1 MAIGRPRAFD
11 TEAALDQALNVFRE
25 KGYEG
30 ASLADLTAAMGI
42 NPPSLYAAFGNKQA
56 LFGKALDR
64 YAEKQAG
71 FYEDALSRPT
81 AREAVEALLAGAVD
95 MATDAKTP
103 RGCLLVSGA
112 LACGEEADPVRDE
125 LARRRREGEQALRRR
140 LERAKAEG
148 DLPADAHPADLA
160 RYVTTVLQGLAV
172 QAAGGAKRADLRRVA
187 DLALRTWPG

>member
-11 TEAALDQALNVFRE
+11 TEKALDQALSVFRE

-42 NPPSLYAAFGNKQA
+42 NPPSLYAAFGNKEA

-71 FYEDALSRPT
+71 FYRDALVRPT
-81 AREAVEALLAGAVD
+81 AREAVEALLAGAVE
-95 MATDAKTP
+95 MATDAKSP

-112 LACGEEADPVRDE
+112 LACGEEADGVRAE
-125 LARRRREGEQALRRR
+125 LARRRNDGERMLRRR
-140 LERAKAEG
+140 LEQARAEG
-148 DLPADAHPADLA
+148 DLPAGADPADLA

-172 QAAGGAKRADLRRVA
+172 QAAGGAKRSDLRRVA
-187 DLALRTWPG
+187 DVALGAWPG

>member
-187 DLALRTWPG
+187 DLALRAWPG

>member
-11 TEAALDQALNVFRE
+11 TDKALDQALNVFRE

-42 NPPSLYAAFGNKQA
+42 SPPSLYAAFGNKEA

-64 YAEKQAG
+64 YAERQAG
-71 FYEDALSRPT
+71 FYREALARPT

-95 MATDAKTP
+95 MATNTETP

-112 LACGEEADPVRDE
+112 LACGDEAETVRAE
-125 LARRRREGEQALRRR
+125 LARRRSEGEWMLRRR
-140 LERAKAEG
+140 LEQAKDEG
-148 DLPADAHPADLA
+148 DLPAGADPADLA

-172 QAAGGAKRADLRRVA
+172 QAAGGAGAEDLRRVA
-187 DLALRTWPG
+187 AVALRAWPG